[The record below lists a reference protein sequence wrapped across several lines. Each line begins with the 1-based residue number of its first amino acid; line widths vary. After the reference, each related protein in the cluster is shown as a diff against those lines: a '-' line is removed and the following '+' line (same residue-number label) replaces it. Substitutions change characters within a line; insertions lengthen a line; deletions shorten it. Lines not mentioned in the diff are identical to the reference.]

1 MGSASSRP
9 VSTIEANE
17 TPGAASQAAIP
28 LLKNL
33 AEPNGSDGSFVV
45 GPQENRSSLAPVT
58 TDFCALPDGSL
69 VELVQPQ
76 NRAKSALNFLIWNGE
91 TVSAVDHFEHDGHL
105 HTPPVLD
112 QKFSEDLNLRLPGG
126 AKACPAPRE
135 FFFEVSQLI
144 RSHVDLPEASICLV
158 AAFVLSTWFVDNLA
172 VVPYLWI
179 CGPPGSGKTTLLR
192 LLHCLCRR
200 AALIGGT
207 IPSRVY
213 SLPALLRP
221 TLLLDELQFNGTQ
234 HSHALESWLRAGNA
248 RGVPV
253 TVAGQ
258 LVDSFGAKVLC
269 SRQSVSD
276 TALASRGLHISMVP
290 TRKNLHA
297 LDEETVERVAND
309 FQPRLLM
316 FRLQH
321 YREFRPEPLDLS
333 PLSPRMMDLVRA
345 LVLPLRDVKEA
356 LTPVFDALQEQV
368 YQAAAERAQEP
379 EALVITALFSYCHQ
393 RETSTVLVGQ
403 IASWVNACRKRIGE
417 EPDLKPRAVGSI
429 LKSLGL
435 TTDKLDSFGRGL
447 RLTVMVKRRIH
458 QLLRS
463 YNLTPADSACIRRC
477 VLCEEM
483 MRIDGAEP
491 AKKRRVRLMNI

>member
-1 MGSASSRP
+1 MSPASSSP
-9 VSTIEANE
+9 VSPIDTNA
-17 TPGAASQAAIP
+17 TPNAAPLAAIP
-28 LLKNL
+28 LHKNR

-45 GPQENRSSLAPVT
+45 EPQENRSSPAPVT
-58 TDFCALPDGSL
+58 TDFCALLDGSL
-69 VELVQPQ
+69 VELVQLQ
-76 NRAKSALNFLIWNGE
+76 NRAKSELSFLIWNGE
-91 TVSAVDHFEHDGHL
+91 TVSAVDHFEHEGYL

-112 QKFSEDLNLRLPGG
+112 QKFSEDLNLRLPSA
-126 AKACPAPRE
+126 AKACPAQRE
-135 FFFEVSQLI
+135 FFFEVNQLI
-144 RSHVDLPEASICLV
+144 RSHVDLPEAAICVV

-172 VVPYLWI
+172 VAPYLWI

-200 AALIGGT
+200 AALIAGS

-253 TVAGQ
+253 TVGGQ
-258 LVDSFGAKVLC
+258 LVDSYGAKVLC
-269 SRQSVSD
+269 SRQPSSD
-276 TALASRGLHISMVP
+276 TALASRSLHISMVP
-290 TRKNLHA
+290 TRKNLQA

-309 FQPRLLM
+309 FQSRLLM

-333 PLSPRMMDLVRA
+333 PLSPRMVDLMRA

-379 EALVITALFSYCHQ
+379 EGLVITALFSYCHQ
-393 RETSTVLVGQ
+393 RETSAVLVGQ
-403 IASWVNACRKRIGE
+403 IASRVNACRKRIGE
-417 EPDLKPRAVGSI
+417 EADLKPRAVGSI

-458 QLLRS
+458 RLLQS
-463 YNLTPADSACIRRC
+463 YNLTPEDSACIRKC
-477 VLCEEM
+477 VLCHEM
-483 MRIDGAEP
+483 MRTDGC
-491 AKKRRVRLMNI
+491 

>member
-1 MGSASSRP
+1 
-9 VSTIEANE
+9 
-17 TPGAASQAAIP
+17 
-28 LLKNL
+28 
-33 AEPNGSDGSFVV
+33 
-45 GPQENRSSLAPVT
+45 
-58 TDFCALPDGSL
+58 
-69 VELVQPQ
+69 
-76 NRAKSALNFLIWNGE
+76 
-91 TVSAVDHFEHDGHL
+91 
-105 HTPPVLD
+105 VLD
-112 QKFSEDLNLRLPGG
+112 QKFSKDLNLRLPSG
-126 AKACPAPRE
+126 AKACPAPGE

-200 AALIGGT
+200 AALIAGT

-276 TALASRGLHISMVP
+276 SALASRGLHISMVP
-290 TRKNLHA
+290 TRKNLQA
-297 LDEETVERVAND
+297 LDEETVERVATD

-321 YREFRPEPLDLS
+321 YREFHPEPLDLS
-333 PLSPRMMDLVRA
+333 PLTPRMGDLVRA

-356 LTPVFDALQEQV
+356 RTPVFDALQEQM
-368 YQAAAERAQEP
+368 YQAASERAQEP

-447 RLTVMVKRRIH
+447 RLTTTVKRRIH
-458 QLLRS
+458 QLLQS
-463 YNLTPADSACIRRC
+463 YNLTPNDSRTSGCA
-477 VLCEEM
+477 LCEEM
-483 MRIDGAEP
+483 MRTDGAEP
-491 AKKRRVRLMNI
+491 EKKSRVGPK